1 MIVHVEPVSSSSRRN
16 LLAPARPVAVRARP
30 VAAPAGPA
38 VAPAVPPAVPAA
50 APGHN
55 FVWRNF
61 RGIEENPNGEKPFLG
76 DAGPSREAN
85 AANSSTEH
93 FNLFVDQNV
102 IHSFCLETNRY
113 ANQNR
118 VAGFQDVGLEEMM
131 AFVAMNI
138 AMGIVNTSDVK
149 DFWSTD
155 PILSHPW
162 FPSVMSR
169 DRFLQILYYLHLNN
183 NQNNP
188 GNDKLFKERPLLDH
202 IVRQCNKHY
211 KPNCQVSIDEQ
222 MIGTKS
228 RISFRQYM
236 PLKPTA
242 KWGIKVWVMAD
253 AVSGYC
259 CNLQIYTGKEGNN
272 VEKGLASRVVKD
284 LMENYQGLGH
294 HVYVDNF
301 YTSPQL
307 FKDLLEAGT
316 LACGTIRSNRKGFPA
331 AVKDNV
337 DQNDS
342 LFCKADMTE
351 GFMTAVH

>member
-118 VAGFQDVGLEEMM
+118 VAGFQD
-131 AFVAMNI
+131 I
-138 AMGIVNTSDVK
+138 
-149 DFWSTD
+149 
-155 PILSHPW
+155 
-162 FPSVMSR
+162 
-169 DRFLQILYYLHLNN
+169 
-183 NQNNP
+183 
-188 GNDKLFKERPLLDH
+188 
-202 IVRQCNKHY
+202 
-211 KPNCQVSIDEQ
+211 
-222 MIGTKS
+222 
-228 RISFRQYM
+228 
-236 PLKPTA
+236 
-242 KWGIKVWVMAD
+242 
-253 AVSGYC
+253 
-259 CNLQIYTGKEGNN
+259 
-272 VEKGLASRVVKD
+272 GLA
-284 LMENYQGLGH
+284 E
-294 HVYVDNF
+294 
-301 YTSPQL
+301 
-307 FKDLLEAGT
+307 
-316 LACGTIRSNRKGFPA
+316 
-331 AVKDNV
+331 
-337 DQNDS
+337 
-342 LFCKADMTE
+342 
-351 GFMTAVH
+351 

>member
-1 MIVHVEPVSSSSRRN
+1 MFYFQDDLDSSASDVALQFVSESDTQMIVHVQPVSSTSRRN

-38 VAPAVPPAVPAA
+38 VAPVVPPAAPARPAAAPAA
-50 APGHN
+50 APGYN

-61 RGIEENPNGEKPFLG
+61 RAIEENPNGEKPFLG
-76 DAGPSREAN
+76 DTGPSREAN
-85 AANSSTEH
+85 AANSSSEH
-93 FNLFVDQNV
+93 FNLSIDQNM

-113 ANQNR
+113 ATQNG
-118 VAGFQDVGLEEMM
+118 VVGFQDVGLEEMM

-162 FPSVMSR
+162 SPSVMSR
-169 DRFLQILYYLHLNN
+169 DRFLQILYHLHLNN

-188 GNDKLFKERPLLDH
+188 GNDKLFKVRPLLDH
-202 IVRQCNKHY
+202 IVRQCKKHY
-211 KPNCQVSIDEQ
+211 KPNCQVSVDEQ

-253 AVSGYC
+253 AVS
-259 CNLQIYTGKEGNN
+259 
-272 VEKGLASRVVKD
+272 
-284 LMENYQGLGH
+284 
-294 HVYVDNF
+294 
-301 YTSPQL
+301 
-307 FKDLLEAGT
+307 LL
-316 LACGTIRSNRKGFPA
+316 
-331 AVKDNV
+331 
-337 DQNDS
+337 
-342 LFCKADMTE
+342 
-351 GFMTAVH
+351 